1 MSISAERPL
10 LEIHGLRSG
19 YGRIRIL
26 DGLELS
32 VLEGSILGILGHNG
46 MGKTTLL
53 RTLIGQVRASEGC
66 VSFAGNDL
74 IKCKSYER
82 ARLGLGYVPQRRE
95 IFPDLTALENLR
107 MGMTRQ
113 TSDQSL
119 DEVLSYFPTLA
130 PLLDRPGRGLSGGQQ
145 QLLALARCL
154 VGRPR
159 LLMLDEPTEGI
170 QPSIIEEISTILP
183 VLRDKFGLTILLV
196 EQDLQFI
203 SSVANRVAIIQKGR
217 IVTHLDPHELSNH
230 DVINAYLGV

>member
-1 MSISAERPL
+1 MSISADRPL

-32 VLEGSILGILGHNG
+32 LGEGCILGILGHNG

-53 RTLIGQVRASEGC
+53 RTLIGQVKASEG
-66 VSFAGNDL
+66 SIFFAGNDL
-74 IKCKSYER
+74 MNRKSYER

-95 IFPDLTALENLR
+95 IFPELSALENLR

-113 TSDQSL
+113 RNDESL
-119 DEVLSYFPTLA
+119 DEVLGYFPSLT
-130 PLLDRPGRGLSGGQQ
+130 PLLDRPGKGLSGGQQ

-154 VGRPR
+154 VGKPR

-170 QPSIIEEISTILP
+170 QPSIIEEIASLLP
-183 VLRDKFGLTILLV
+183 VLRDKFRLTILLV

-203 SSVANRVAIIQKGR
+203 SSVASQVAIIQKGR
-217 IVTHLDPHELSNH
+217 IVKQLDPHELSNH
-230 DVINAYLGV
+230 EIINAYLGV